1 MSNIVRIDDYKG
13 RPRYY
18 DFGTK
23 NSSFLLTAKELKDLG
38 IKNWYMCLEVK
49 HPDLK
54 VQDLDPHAEDLSPED
69 IGKILVECKHNPWY
83 YFREVVR
90 VPVSG
95 AGAIPLYLHR
105 AAHAAAWCFMNSID
119 FELVQPRQTYK
130 TTMLTVIMSYMM
142 LFEYR
147 NAIIPYMH
155 KTETRCT
162 DNVGLL
168 RSYIMALPKYM
179 NPWANMKHPP
189 GLQSLAYEGHNV
201 KIAVVSAAKSES
213 AAQDKMK
220 GYSLYGAF
228 IDECEIIPYMKQVMD
243 GANPTVVQARIT
255 AKQMGIRA
263 CMMYASTPGDL
274 ETDEGRDFQQI
285 IDNMPVFNEN
295 MYDLTPE
302 EIEYM
307 KDPSYDPNN
316 PEKVPVT
323 MLYVEFNHIQ
333 LRKDANYLRAQYFEA
348 LQKNT
353 LGEYRRGVLLQRF
366 RGGEGAFFKQED
378 LDFIQQNIREP
389 DYDIFLMKKYHLY
402 VYKHDIQVPD
412 LNSDTPYFDMLIP
425 YFIGIDCATGKD
437 GDNTAI
443 CIINPYTLEVVGEL
457 LSPVMGGLDL
467 MRVVTMLAKMIPH
480 ALFCIESNMTGVDII
495 DFVQE
500 SQLENRFYHDPR
512 ASEITKNVTNP
523 NVPTEIKLKQK
534 AHAKRYYGTTV
545 GEKVRKMMFNILRET
560 VHDYR
565 HLIYTKYLVKD
576 IANLVQQKNGKMAA
590 ASGEHDDM
598 VMAYLHT
605 LYILK
610 YGYELER
617 FGVNKNLCTYSKESD
632 IMNEYQQSILED
644 RVDNT
649 AGLTS
654 GSYEAQ
660 LLSDITSQLKEEY
673 SNPGG
678 YDDYGYKHNQYQ
690 QYGQLQ
696 QTPVAH
702 SSAANLAF
710 FREVNDIAN
719 GGFGSGGFNGGGFG
733 LY

>member
-23 NSSFLLTAKELKDLG
+23 NDSFILTAKELKDLG
-38 IKNWYMCLEVK
+38 IKNWFMCLEVK
-49 HPDLK
+49 HPELG
-54 VQDLDPHAEDLSPED
+54 VQDIDPYDENISPED
-69 IGKILVECKHNPWY
+69 IGKIIVECKHNPWF

-130 TTMLTVIMSYMM
+130 TTMLTCIMSYMM

-155 KTETRCT
+155 KTESRCT

-179 NPWANMKHPP
+179 NPWVAMKHPP

-220 GYSLYGAF
+220 GYSLYAAF
-228 IDECEIIPYMKQVMD
+228 VDECEIIPYMKQVMD

-255 AKQMGIRA
+255 AKKMGIRA

-274 ETDEGRDFQQI
+274 ETDEGRDFQQL
-285 IDNMPVFNEN
+285 IDNMPVFNES
-295 MYDLTPE
+295 MYDLTDE

-307 KDPSYDPNN
+307 KDPAYDPNN

-348 LQKNT
+348 AQKNT
-353 LGEYRRGVLLQRF
+353 LCEYRRGVLLQRF
-366 RGGEGAFFKQED
+366 RGEKGSFFRQED
-378 LDFIQQNIREP
+378 LEFIQEHVREP
-389 DYDIFLMKKYHLY
+389 DYVIDILDNKYKLF
-402 VYKHDIQVPD
+402 VYKHNINVPD
-412 LNSDTPYFDMLIP
+412 LNSNTPYFDMAIP
-425 YFIGIDCATGKD
+425 YLIGIDCATGKD

-443 CIINPYTLEVVGEL
+443 CILNPYTLEVVGEL
-457 LSPVMGGLDL
+457 LSPYMGGLDL
-467 MRVVTMLAKMIPH
+467 MRTVTVLAKMLPR
-480 ALFCIESNMTGVDII
+480 ALFCLESNMTGVDII

-500 SQLENRFYHDPR
+500 SQLENRFYHDQQ
-512 ASEITKNVTNP
+512 ASELTKNIVDKK
-523 NVPTEIKLKQK
+523 NVDVQLLQK
-534 AHAKRYYGTTV
+534 SRAQAKRHFGTYV
-545 GEKVRKMMFNILRET
+545 SGNVRKTMFNVLRET
-560 VHDYR
+560 LHDYR
-565 HLIYTKYLVKD
+565 HLIYSKYLVKD
-576 IANLVQQKNGKMAA
+576 ICNLVADKNGRMAA
-590 ASGEHDDM
+590 AGGEHDDM

-605 LYILK
+605 LYVLK
-610 YGYELER
+610 YGFQLTR
-617 FGVNKNLCTYSKESD
+617 FGIDKNKCTYSKTQE
-632 IMNEYQQSILED
+632 IMNQYNQAVHED
-644 RVDNT
+644 IIDNR
-649 AGLTS
+649 APS
-654 GSYEAQ
+654 DPNSYEAQ
-660 LLSDITSQLKEEY
+660 LYSDMTQKIAYEY
-673 SNPGG
+673 GMT
-678 YDDYGYKHNQYQ
+678 DEYGYRPEQYDAYGGNAPAQ
-690 QYGQLQ
+690 QSDVVRATG
-696 QTPVAH
+696 
-702 SSAANLAF
+702 SNLAF
-710 FREVNDIAN
+710 LREVNSN
-719 GGFGSGGFNGGGFG
+719 FGW
-733 LY
+733 

>member
-23 NSSFLLTAKELKDLG
+23 NDSFILTAKELKDLG
-38 IKNWYMCLEVK
+38 IKNWFMCLEVK
-49 HPDLK
+49 HPELG
-54 VQDLDPHAEDLSPED
+54 VQDIDPYDENISPED
-69 IGKILVECKHNPWY
+69 IGKIIVECKHNPWF

-130 TTMLTVIMSYMM
+130 TTMLTCIMSYMM

-155 KTETRCT
+155 KTESRCT

-179 NPWANMKHPP
+179 NPWVAMKHPP

-220 GYSLYGAF
+220 GYSLYAAF
-228 IDECEIIPYMKQVMD
+228 VDECEIIPYMKQVMD

-255 AKQMGIRA
+255 AKKMGIRA

-274 ETDEGRDFQQI
+274 ETDEGRDFQQL
-285 IDNMPVFNEN
+285 IDNMPVFNES
-295 MYDLTPE
+295 MYDLTDE

-307 KDPSYDPNN
+307 KDPAYDPNN

-348 LQKNT
+348 AQKNT
-353 LGEYRRGVLLQRF
+353 LCEYRRGVLLQRF
-366 RGGEGAFFKQED
+366 RGEKGSFFRQED
-378 LDFIQQNIREP
+378 LEFIQEHVREP
-389 DYDIFLMKKYHLY
+389 DYVIDILDNKYKLF
-402 VYKHDIQVPD
+402 VYKHNINVPD
-412 LNSDTPYFDMLIP
+412 LNSNTPYFDMTIP
-425 YFIGIDCATGKD
+425 YLIGIDCATGKD

-443 CIINPYTLEVVGEL
+443 CILNPYTLEVVGEL
-457 LSPVMGGLDL
+457 LSPYMGGLDL
-467 MRVVTMLAKMIPH
+467 MRTVTVLAKMLPR
-480 ALFCIESNMTGVDII
+480 ALFCLESNMTGVDII

-500 SQLENRFYHDPR
+500 SQLENRFYHDQQ
-512 ASEITKNVTNP
+512 ASELTKNIVDKK
-523 NVPTEIKLKQK
+523 NVDVQLLQK
-534 AHAKRYYGTTV
+534 SRAQAKRHFGTYV
-545 GEKVRKMMFNILRET
+545 SGNVRKTMFNVLRET
-560 VHDYR
+560 LHDYR
-565 HLIYTKYLVKD
+565 HLIYSKYLVKD
-576 IANLVQQKNGKMAA
+576 ICNLVADKNGRMAA
-590 ASGEHDDM
+590 AGGEHDDM

-605 LYILK
+605 LYVLK
-610 YGYELER
+610 YGFQLTR
-617 FGVNKNLCTYSKESD
+617 FGIDKNKCTYSKTQE
-632 IMNEYQQSILED
+632 IMNQYNQAVHED
-644 RVDNT
+644 VIDNR
-649 AGLTS
+649 APS
-654 GSYEAQ
+654 DPNSYEAQ
-660 LLSDITSQLKEEY
+660 LYSDMTQKIAYEY
-673 SNPGG
+673 GMT
-678 YDDYGYKHNQYQ
+678 DEYGYRPEQYDAYGGNAPTQ
-690 QYGQLQ
+690 QSDVVRATG
-696 QTPVAH
+696 
-702 SSAANLAF
+702 SNLAF
-710 FREVNDIAN
+710 LREVNSN
-719 GGFGSGGFNGGGFG
+719 FGW
-733 LY
+733 